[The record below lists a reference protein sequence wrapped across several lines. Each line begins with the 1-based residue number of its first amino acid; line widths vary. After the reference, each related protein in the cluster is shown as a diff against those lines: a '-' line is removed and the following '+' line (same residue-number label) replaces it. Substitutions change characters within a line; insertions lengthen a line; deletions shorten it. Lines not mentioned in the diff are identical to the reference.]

1 MIDNLYLIRQSFK
14 GTSSES
20 DITIFAGGSLEIRRT
35 VQSLFLGFVIVDL
48 VSFFS
53 AGDLIKVCEKLNSPR
68 CCFFNSFTQH
78 FDGGMRDL
86 IINYEGVIYK
96 NISPLSKNE
105 LTKKRMN

>member
-1 MIDNLYLIRQSFK
+1 MNL
-14 GTSSES
+14 TSP
-20 DITIFAGGSLEIRRT
+20 SLLEDHLKLG
-35 VQSLFLGFVIVDL
+35 VPYSPFFLGFVIVDL

-105 LTKKRMN
+105 LTKKMNELMNLLNEKLE